1 VANIIE
7 TRATIDNTP
16 EAVLSYI
23 ADVRNR
29 PYYLPSLKT
38 VSDLQIVGDHG
49 AGTKWKWTWL
59 SLGMEFTGTAECLK
73 YEPGKVY
80 SFRTQGGISSTWTYT
95 VTPSGS
101 GTDLHIQVE
110 FEVPENARSRLPA
123 APVADNL
130 KKVEAER
137 VVQNLKAILDR

>member
-1 VANIIE
+1 MSNSIE
-7 TRATIDNTP
+7 TRASIDNTP
-16 EAVLSYI
+16 EAVLAYV

-38 VSDLQIVGDHG
+38 VSDLKPVGDHG
-49 AGTKWKWTWL
+49 AGTTWKWTWL
-59 SLGMEFTGTAECLK
+59 SLGMEFTGSAECLR

-95 VTPSGS
+95 ASASGG
-101 GTDLHIQVE
+101 GTDLHIKVE
-110 FEVPENARSRLPA
+110 FEVPESAKSRLPA
-123 APVADNL
+123 APVADKL
-130 KKVEAER
+130 KQVEAER